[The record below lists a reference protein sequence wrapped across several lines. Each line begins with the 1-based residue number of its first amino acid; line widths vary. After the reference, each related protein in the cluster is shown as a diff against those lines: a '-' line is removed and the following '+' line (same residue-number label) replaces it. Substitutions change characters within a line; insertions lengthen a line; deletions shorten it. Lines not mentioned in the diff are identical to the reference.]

1 MYNGSWWGWRTIIL
15 LCRIVGNQADIKFC
29 MVVRNLMGIGLCR
42 TMGNQLCI
50 GFYAIVGNPLGPKLH
65 KQVGILMKK
74 LDNLGSYMKV

>member
-1 MYNGSWWGWRTIIL
+1 
-15 LCRIVGNQADIKFC
+15 

-42 TMGNQLCI
+42 TLGNQLCI
-50 GFYAIVGNPLGPKLH
+50 GFYAIVGNPLGPKLY